1 MKLTWLLTL
10 GLVLHGTSLFAQL
23 TTATSV
29 LSAADHAKAV
39 AVFQQELNA
48 EYRNPAESPLPKEV
62 RKSFKGLPFFPIN
75 YAARVEAR
83 FVRDSLAAPFAMET
97 STQRR
102 PMYRK
107 YGDVFFTLHGQEL
120 KLSIYQNLELTQR
133 EGYQDYLFVPFTDQT
148 NGHTSYGGGRYLDL
162 RLGQIQNERVV
173 LDFNRAYNPFCAY
186 GGQYSCPVPPAENRL
201 PIAIAAGVMSDH

>member
-1 MKLTWLLTL
+1 MKRIWLLILL
-10 GLVLHGTSLFAQL
+10 GVLPLSSLRAQA
-23 TTATSV
+23 TTT
-29 LSAADHAKAV
+29 SAAISATEHTKLV
-39 AVFQQELNA
+39 AEFQRELNA
-48 EYRNPAESPLPKEV
+48 EYRNPAESPLPVEV
-62 RKSFKGLPFFPIN
+62 RKKFKGLPFFPVN
-75 YAARVEAR
+75 HTARVDAR

-97 STQRR
+97 STDRR

-107 YGDVFFTLHGQEL
+107 YGDAYFTLNGQEL
-120 KLSIYQNLELTQR
+120 KLTIYQNLELTQR

-162 RLGQIQNERVV
+162 RIGQIQNGRVV

-201 PIAIAAGVMSDH
+201 AIAIKAGVMSDH